1 MYTHDILFCNPLTL
15 AMYSK
20 ERYILKDEEKEKEI
34 KREKESQL
42 ISFSYLQKLDTQ
54 IPLLIID
61 MDYILL

>member
-1 MYTHDILFCNPLTL
+1 
-15 AMYSK
+15 MYSK

-61 MDYILL
+61 MDYILLQEI